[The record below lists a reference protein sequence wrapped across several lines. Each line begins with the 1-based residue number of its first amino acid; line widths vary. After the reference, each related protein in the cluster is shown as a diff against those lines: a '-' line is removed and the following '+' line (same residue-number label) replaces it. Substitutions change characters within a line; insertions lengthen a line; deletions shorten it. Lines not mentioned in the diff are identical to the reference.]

1 MPELFPLGVANQP
14 HVHPQKQVQDLI
26 SVPAAYKAM
35 QGAFYR
41 WINTTNKQPTPGAE
55 AFAFASFMLPLQDW
69 KGPGEIVRQQLHLT
83 APQVYVQQMVIPTG
97 LAGIAA
103 GQVALAALL
112 DNPYTGDGA
121 GING

>member
-1 MPELFPLGVANQP
+1 MFEQFPLGLANQP

-26 SVPAAYKAM
+26 SVPAAYKKL
-35 QGAFYR
+35 QGAFYK

-55 AFAFASFMLPLQDW
+55 AMAFSTLMLPLQDW
-69 KGPGEIVRQQLHLT
+69 KGPGEIVRRQLHLT
-83 APQVYVQQMVIPTG
+83 APQVYVQQTVIPTG

-103 GQVALAALL
+103 GQVALHSLL